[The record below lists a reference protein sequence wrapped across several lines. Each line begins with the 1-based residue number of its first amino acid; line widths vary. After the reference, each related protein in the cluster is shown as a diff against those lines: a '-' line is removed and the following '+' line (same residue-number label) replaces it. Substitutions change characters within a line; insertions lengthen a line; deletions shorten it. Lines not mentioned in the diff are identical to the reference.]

1 MFFWQKKEVLV
12 TFSLND
18 FNRVK
23 DILAANQ
30 IPYDWKTVP
39 DCGRR
44 GRRTLG
50 IRIGKMPMDF
60 FCKDSI
66 IAIRILLTA
75 GENYGRNRKE
85 SYENHHCWL
94 RQGRDKPC

>member
-23 DILAANQ
+23 DILAANH

-39 DCGRR
+39 AAGAAGRW
-44 GRRTLG
+44 GLHLW
-50 IRIGKMPMDF
+50 MNPF
-60 FCKDSI
+60 
-66 IAIRILLTA
+66 
-75 GENYGRNRKE
+75 
-85 SYENHHCWL
+85 
-94 RQGRDKPC
+94 

>member
-23 DILAANQ
+23 DILAENQ

-44 GRRTLG
+44 EDRIDRWETVNEVG
-50 IRIGKMPMDF
+50 IFSKISF
-60 FCKDSI
+60 
-66 IAIRILLTA
+66 
-75 GENYGRNRKE
+75 
-85 SYENHHCWL
+85 
-94 RQGRDKPC
+94 KP